1 MTNQFIPHD
10 YQTKIIEHILE
21 KPRSCVFALMGA
33 GKTSSTLTALDTLYE
48 MGDSKPTLVLAPLRV
63 CNSTW
68 PEEVKKWSHLS
79 GLEVVPVTGTE
90 KERTNALKRD
100 APIYACNYQNIP
112 WLVDHFGSHWPFDKV
127 IADESTRLKS
137 FRTRQG
143 GVRAR
148 ALGQVA
154 HTKVKRFVNLTGT
167 PAPNGMQDL
176 WAQMWFIDRGERLE
190 RSYSKYMARWFT
202 KSENGFSYE
211 LRHESLMDEIYA
223 KLKDV
228 CLTIDPKDYFNL
240 DEPIVKDIEV
250 EMPAR
255 AWTMYKKLRD
265 DMVLQLEQGLITAA
279 NAAVKTMKL
288 LQVANGAAYLDPSID
303 DDGNPRSREYRV
315 LHDAKLSALESIIEE
330 ANGAPV
336 LVAYHFRSDLERLLK
351 AFPKA
356 EVLDSD
362 PETIKR
368 WNKGKIPILLA
379 HPQSAGHGISLQDGG
394 NILVFFAHNWNLEDR
409 LQIIERIGPMRQ
421 KQSGYDRPV
430 WIYNIITRGTVD
442 KMVMQ
447 RVAGKKSVM
456 DLLLEN
462 LK

>member
-1 MTNQFIPHD
+1 MKEFIPHA
-10 YQTKIIEHILE
+10 YQSRIVEQIVNV
-21 KPRSCVFALMGA
+21 PRSCVFAGMGM
-33 GKTSSTLTALDTLYE
+33 GKTSSTLTALDALYE
-48 MGDSKPTLVLAPLRV
+48 LGDSKPTLVLAPLRV
-63 CNSTW
+63 CVTTW

-79 GLEVVPVTGTE
+79 GLEVVPVTGIE
-90 KERTNALKRD
+90 DERKKALRRD
-100 APIYACNYQNIP
+100 APIYACNYQNVP
-112 WLVDHFGSHWPFDKV
+112 WLIDHFGSHWPFDKV

-167 PAPNGMQDL
+167 PAPNGLADL
-176 WAQMWFIDRGERLE
+176 WGQMWFIDRGERLE

-202 KSENGFSYE
+202 KSENGFTYE

-240 DEPIVKDIEV
+240 DEPIIKDIEV

-356 EVLDSD
+356 EVLNDD
-362 PETIKR
+362 PDTLTR
-368 WNKGKIPILLA
+368 WNSGKIPVLLA
-379 HPQSAGHGISLQDGG
+379 HPQSAGHGLNLQDGG